1 MIPEDHKSIFDTDL
15 LVDEPELKEPPL
27 YQVILLNDDY
37 TPMEFVIF
45 ALQKVFALN
54 YERATEIMLA
64 VHTKGL
70 GVCGIFPKEIA
81 EMKALEMNQL
91 AKDHQHPLLTEI
103 EPLQD

>member
-15 LVDEPELKEPPL
+15 LIDEPELKEPPL

-37 TPMEFVIF
+37 TPMDFVIF

-54 YERATEIMLA
+54 FERATEIMLA

>member
-15 LVDEPELKEPPL
+15 LIDEPELKEPPL
-27 YQVILLNDDY
+27 YQVILINDDY
-37 TPMEFVIF
+37 TPMDFVIF

>member
-64 VHTKGL
+64 VHTNGL

>member
-15 LVDEPELKEPPL
+15 LIDEPELKEPPL

-37 TPMEFVIF
+37 TPMDFVIF